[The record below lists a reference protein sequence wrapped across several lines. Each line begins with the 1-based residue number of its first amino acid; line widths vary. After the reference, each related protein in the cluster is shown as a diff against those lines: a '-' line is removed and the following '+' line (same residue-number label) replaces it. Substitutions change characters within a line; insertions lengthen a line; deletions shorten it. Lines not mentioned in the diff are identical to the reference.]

1 MNMMQE
7 IEQFAATYAAQRDAL
22 AALVTEMNDAIE
34 QVKRA
39 RLAAIKQAVQKARQ
53 AQDELHAAIEAA
65 PGLFEKPRTRTL
77 HGIKIGFTKQRGS
90 VEFDDEAKVIE
101 RIRSLLPKD
110 QAELLIRVRESVHK
124 PAVYDLTVADLKRLG
139 IRVTADSDA
148 VVLKSVDGEIDKLVS
163 ALLAE
168 AAQDVTENAA

>member
-1 MNMMQE
+1 MSMQQ
-7 IEQFAATYAAQRDAL
+7 IETLTAAYAAERDAL
-22 AALVTEMNDAIE
+22 AALVTDMNDAIE

-39 RLAAIKQAVQKARQ
+39 RLAAIKESVQKARQ

-65 PGLFEKPRTRTL
+65 PELFDKPRTRTL
-77 HGIKIGFTKQRGS
+77 HGVKIGITKQRGS
-90 VEFDDEAKVIE
+90 VEFDDEAKVIQ
-101 RIRSLLPKD
+101 RIRAQLPKD

-124 PAVYDLTVADLKRLG
+124 PAVYDLAVSDLKRLG

-148 VVLKSVDGEIDKLVS
+148 VVIKSVDGEVEKLVS

-168 AAQDVTENAA
+168 AAQEAMERAA